1 MDQGYIS
8 DELKELFLSFGED
21 LLKLNIPE
29 YILETALVYNV
40 IGERTLRIRDLSVYI
55 GYLSQGIWLT
65 KNLNELSDDFI
76 PTVYVFEFDIYTEP
90 ALWDKEEVNFKCM
103 LAYDLICTFIGIFY
117 LS

>member
-8 DELKELFLSFGED
+8 DELKELFLSFSED

-40 IGERTLRIRDLSVYI
+40 IGERALRIRDLSAYI

-65 KNLNELSDDFI
+65 KNLNELSDNFI
-76 PTVYVFEFDIYTEP
+76 PTVYVFEFDIDTEP

-103 LAYDLICTFIGIFY
+103 LAYHLICTFIGIFY